1 MTGHHFISYSRAAG
15 EDFALRLHDAL
26 SGGSSPVPV
35 WLDQRELKPGLAWDD
50 QLVEA
55 IRSCTSLLFIVT
67 IDSVESLSGCKDEWT
82 RALKYKKPIIPI
94 LLHADAEMPFG
105 LVRRQ
110 HIDFTGP
117 FEASLARLRDH
128 LFWLSSSAGVLQAM
142 KDRLADS
149 QRDLRRAR
157 DPGQQMRIQDDI
169 ALLKSQ
175 ITEQERILHSPI
187 SCRLARF
194 CAGSHRAG
202 RAAATHPRA

>member
-105 LVRRQ
+105 LVRHSISTSRGHLRLPLLGYAITCSGFRRRQ
-110 HIDFTGP
+110 
-117 FEASLARLRDH
+117 A
-128 LFWLSSSAGVLQAM
+128 
-142 KDRLADS
+142 
-149 QRDLRRAR
+149 
-157 DPGQQMRIQDDI
+157 
-169 ALLKSQ
+169 
-175 ITEQERILHSPI
+175 
-187 SCRLARF
+187 F
-194 CAGSHRAG
+194 CKQ
-202 RAAATHPRA
+202 